1 MTPTPISSPSTASP
15 SSMDH
20 GLVIPMRPKRL
31 RMIICRIVNESGRRP
46 AGTVESGSA
55 TLDSSDAVRRET
67 LGLPRHRGDLGGW
80 YDVVVAVGRPLDG
93 LARAALLWGGR
104 ARHRRRS
111 HPAIA
116 PRLPRPQQVAARLT
130 ALMRTAVVGV
140 GYLGRFHAQKYASL
154 PNSHL
159 VGVADPSAKARSA
172 VAAELGVTA
181 YADYRELLG
190 HVDAVSIVTPT
201 PLHYDVA
208 KDFLDAGA
216 SVLVEK
222 PMTVTV
228 EEGQSLIDLARRA
241 NRVLQVGHLERFN
254 AAVLAVLTTLTV
266 PRFIESARLAP
277 FKYRGTDVDVVLDLM
292 IHDIDLILSIVRSPV
307 VSVDAIGSSVFSKE
321 IDIANARLRFA
332 NGCVANATASRVSL
346 KTERK
351 LRLFQDDAYMSLDLQ
366 QKILT
371 VIRKG
376 AGVGADGMPQV
387 AIEENTY
394 EQGDALRSEIEA
406 FLEAVDSGRPPAVTG
421 EDGLLALRTAV
432 SIGAQVASS
441 MQKFS

>member
-1 MTPTPISSPSTASP
+1 LI
-15 SSMDH
+15 
-20 GLVIPMRPKRL
+20 
-31 RMIICRIVNESGRRP
+31 
-46 AGTVESGSA
+46 
-55 TLDSSDAVRRET
+55 
-67 LGLPRHRGDLGGW
+67 
-80 YDVVVAVGRPLDG
+80 
-93 LARAALLWGGR
+93 
-104 ARHRRRS
+104 
-111 HPAIA
+111 
-116 PRLPRPQQVAARLT
+116 
-130 ALMRTAVVGV
+130 RTAVIGV

-154 PNSHL
+154 ANSQL
-159 VGVADPSAKARSA
+159 VGIADPHQPAREA
-172 VAAELGVTA
+172 VAAELKVA
-181 YADYRELLG
+181 AHADYRELLG
-190 HVDAVSIVTPT
+190 EVDAVSIVTPT
-201 PLHYDVA
+201 PSHYEVA
-208 KDFLDAGA
+208 KAFLEAGA

-222 PMTVTV
+222 PMTVTTAEG
-228 EEGQSLIDLARRA
+228 EELIGIAQRA
-241 NRVLQVGHLERFN
+241 QRILQVGHLERFN
-254 AAVLAVLTTLTV
+254 AAVLAVQPTLTV

-277 FKYRGTDVDVVLDLM
+277 FKHRGTDVDVVLDLM

-376 AGVGADGMPQV
+376 NGVGPDGMPQV

-394 EQGDALRSEIEA
+394 EQGDALKAEIEA
-406 FLEAVDSGRPPAVTG
+406 FLEAVATGRPPPVTG

-432 SIGAQVASS
+432 SIAEQVASS
-441 MQKFS
+441 MSKFS